1 VYAVSNGELSELST
15 LQVNVPD
22 QRVFMSAA
30 VTSPSRTTLSD
41 GRIVFVAFRR
51 DLATNAPERVTIRV
65 VAKVRSAL
73 SFDAGGKPKRTN
85 LDAQWAVR
93 GNSYEFRV
101 APLKNNP
108 ETIVIRPE
116 NDDFALPAGRY
127 ALVLKGQA
135 YDFSIAG
142 PITETAQCLERT
154 EALNGAIYSEC
165 RNP

>member
-1 VYAVSNGELSELST
+1 
-15 LQVNVPD
+15 
-22 QRVFMSAA
+22 MSSAPSRS
-30 VTSPSRTTLSD
+30 TSPIKGSSCRQRSPAPVERRSPTEGSF
-41 GRIVFVAFRR
+41 FVAFRR